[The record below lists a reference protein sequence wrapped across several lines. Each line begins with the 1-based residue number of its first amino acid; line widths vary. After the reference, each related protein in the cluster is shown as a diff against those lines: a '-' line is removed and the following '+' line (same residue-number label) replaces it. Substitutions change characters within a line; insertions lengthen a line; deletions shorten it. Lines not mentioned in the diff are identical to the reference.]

1 MNWRLLQLNNSIK
14 HGLHSDFTH
23 WENQW
28 CWQDV
33 NKKTSSS
40 VEFVFLDFNQCNKVV
55 WGIFYTSSFLENIL
69 ILHFVFTDVAISFFQ
84 RFLASLS
91 LYGEVNTDRI
101 YISSSRGKKK
111 PILLLL
117 ISRQEPIKI
126 NKGNSFVHGFYC
138 LEKSSWV

>member
-1 MNWRLLQLNNSIK
+1 M
-14 HGLHSDFTH
+14 
-23 WENQW
+23 
-28 CWQDV
+28 

-101 YISSSRGKKK
+101 YQFIQRKKK
-111 PILLLL
+111 RILLLL

-138 LEKSSWV
+138 LEKSS